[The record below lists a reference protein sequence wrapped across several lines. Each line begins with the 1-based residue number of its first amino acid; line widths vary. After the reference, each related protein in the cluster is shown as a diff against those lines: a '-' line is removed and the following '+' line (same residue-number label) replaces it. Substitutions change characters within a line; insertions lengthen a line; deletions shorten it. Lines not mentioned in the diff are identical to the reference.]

1 MFLSTGESTIKGDT
15 IGCGFRDFLFDL
27 NKENFKQAQQT
38 GIHQECETVRQ
49 RTTLLLE
56 KDRETVFQIIDEYER
71 EQMQNVEMQASNV
84 SIAKE
89 ILKRFGF

>member
-1 MFLSTGESTIKGDT
+1 MGYD
-15 IGCGFRDFLFDL
+15 FRDFLFDL

-38 GIHQECETVRQ
+38 GIHQECEAVRQ
-49 RTTLLLE
+49 RAALLPE
-56 KDRETVFQIIDEYER
+56 KDRETVFQMIDEYER
-71 EQMQNVEMQASNV
+71 EQMQNIEMQALNA